1 MKILHDFKA
10 LTACAFA
17 VLVAAGCSKEQTSL
31 DVDSFPGKAQII
43 GSLAYSEGT
52 VLENGQFKELIKPAA
67 DKEVCLEISNSAY
80 KAGAT
85 GVTTWKVRTDA
96 QGKFETTLPVPSG
109 STTVTIKPA
118 DFTGY
123 FYSVAKEN
131 NKYVADTAFVVY
143 RLNSTANT
151 KNISA
156 NQITF
161 ADLMYSNVEEQ
172 ELQEG
177 YTEYA
182 TLTGRIGM
190 NKTRYYAAVTAL
202 NPVTNDPMLVSAPA
216 IKSYFDNAPSVSL
229 LIKATYNGYTRNYNC
244 TTNTNGMFSVDIPVK
259 EYPCDITYE
268 IDALPFTATYTD
280 YEQVEK
286 TWAASETPLYTYDYE
301 AVAKEGYYAKQATAV
316 SGTASYAI
324 KGEPYEIEAKMMIFT
339 PYEGTAPAYNTTAP
353 WVEDLDNE
361 EENET
366 L

>member
-1 MKILHDFKA
+1 MNILHDFKA

-17 VLVAAGCSKEQTSL
+17 LLAASCSEEQTSL
-31 DVDSFPGKAQII
+31 DVNSFPGKAQII

-80 KAGAT
+80 KTGAA
-85 GVTTWKVRTDA
+85 GVTTWTVRTDA
-96 QGKFETTLPVPSG
+96 QGKFEATLPVPSS

-118 DFTGY
+118 DFTGN

-143 RLNSTANT
+143 RLNGSSNT
-151 KNISA
+151 KSVSA

-172 ELQEG
+172 DLMEG

-190 NKTRYYAAVTAL
+190 NKTRYYAAVTSR
-202 NPVTNDPMLVSAPA
+202 DPLTQQIELDRRPT
-216 IKSYFDNAPSVSL
+216 IKSYFDNAPGVNL
-229 LIKATYNGYTRNYNC
+229 LIKVTHKDGNIRNYNC
-244 TTNTNGMFSVDIPVK
+244 TTNASGMFSVDIPVK
-259 EYPCDITYE
+259 AYPWDIDYE
-268 IDALPFTATYTD
+268 IDALPFAATYTD
-280 YEQVEK
+280 YELVEK
-286 TWAASETPLYTYDYE
+286 KWGASETPLYPQDYE
-301 AVAKEGYYAKQATAV
+301 AVAKEGYYAKEGNVT
-316 SGTASYAI
+316 GTISYAL
-324 KGEPYEIEAKMMIFT
+324 KGQPGKIEAKMMIFT
-339 PYEGTAPAYNTTAP
+339 PYEGTAPAYNATDP
-353 WVEDLDNE
+353 WIEDLDKE
-361 EENET
+361 EETT

>member
-1 MKILHDFKA
+1 MNILHDFKA

-17 VLVAAGCSKEQTSL
+17 LLVASCSEEQTSL
-31 DVDSFPGKAQII
+31 DVNSFPGKAQII

-80 KAGAT
+80 KTGAA

-96 QGKFETTLPVPSG
+96 QGKFEATLPVPSS

-123 FYSVAKEN
+123 FYSVAREN
-131 NKYVADTAFVVY
+131 NEYVADTAFVVY
-143 RLNSTANT
+143 RLNSAANT
-151 KNISA
+151 KSVSA

-172 ELQEG
+172 ELTEG

-190 NKTRYYAAVTAL
+190 NKTRYYAAVTAP
-202 NPVTNDPMLVSAPA
+202 NPLTQEPMLVSAPA

-286 TWAASETPLYTYDYE
+286 KWAADETALYTYDYE
-301 AVAKEGYYAKQATAV
+301 AVAKEGFYAPAANV
-316 SGTASYAI
+316 GSGTASYAI
-324 KGEPYEIEAKMMIFT
+324 KGQPCEIEAKMMIFF
-339 PYEGTAPAYNTTAP
+339 PYEGTAPACNATDP
-353 WVEDLDNE
+353 WIEELDKE
-361 EENET
+361 EETT

>member
-80 KAGAT
+80 KAGAA
-85 GVTTWKVRTDA
+85 GVTTWTVRTDA
-96 QGKFETTLPVPSG
+96 QGKFEATLPVPSG

-143 RLNSTANT
+143 RMNSAANT
-151 KNISA
+151 KSVSA

-161 ADLMYSNVEEQ
+161 ADLTYSNVETQ

-182 TLTGRIGM
+182 TLSGRIGM
-190 NKTRYYAAVTAL
+190 NKTRYYAAVTTI
-202 NPVTNDPMLVSAPA
+202 NPTTQEPMLVSAPA
-216 IKSYFDNAPSVSL
+216 IKSYFDNAPGVNL
-229 LIKATYNGYTRNYNC
+229 LIKATYNGVTRNYNC
-244 TTNTNGMFSVDIPVK
+244 TTNTTGTFSLDIPVK

-268 IDALPFTATYTD
+268 ISAIPFAATYTD

-286 TWAASETPLYTYDYE
+286 QWDATETPLYTYDYE
-301 AVAKEGYYAKQATAV
+301 AVAKEGFYAPAV
-316 SGTASYAI
+316 TVGSGTASYAI
-324 KGEPYEIEAKMMIFT
+324 KGQPCEIEAKMMIFF
-339 PYEGTAPAYNTTAP
+339 PYEGTAPACNTTDP

>member
-1 MKILHDFKA
+1 MNILHDFKA

-17 VLVAAGCSKEQTSL
+17 LLVASCSEEQTSL
-31 DVDSFPGKAQII
+31 DVNSFPGKAQII

-80 KAGAT
+80 KTGAA

-96 QGKFETTLPVPSG
+96 QGKFEATLPVPSS
-109 STTVTIKPA
+109 STTVTIKPT

-143 RLNSTANT
+143 RMNSSSNT
-151 KNISA
+151 KSVSA

-161 ADLMYSNVEEQ
+161 ADLTYSNVEEQ
-172 ELQEG
+172 ELAEG

-190 NKTRYYAAVTAL
+190 NKTRYYAAVTAP
-202 NPVTNDPMLVSAPA
+202 NPLTQEPMLVSAPA

-280 YEQVEK
+280 YERVEK
-286 TWAASETPLYTYDYE
+286 KWAADETALYTYDYE
-301 AVAKEGYYAKQATAV
+301 AVAKEGFYAKQATAV
-316 SGTASYAI
+316 NGTASYTI
-324 KGEPYEIEAKMMIFT
+324 QGQPYEIEAKMMIFT
-339 PYEGTAPAYNTTAP
+339 PYEGTAPAYTATAP
-353 WVEDLDNE
+353 WAEDLDKE
-361 EENET
+361 EETT

>member
-1 MKILHDFKA
+1 MNILHDFKA

-17 VLVAAGCSKEQTSL
+17 LLVASCSEEQTSL
-31 DVDSFPGKAQII
+31 DVNSFPGKAQII

-80 KAGAT
+80 KTGAA

-96 QGKFETTLPVPSG
+96 QGKFEATLPVPSS

-143 RLNSTANT
+143 RMNSSSNT
-151 KNISA
+151 KSVSA

-161 ADLMYSNVEEQ
+161 ADLTYSNVEEQ
-172 ELQEG
+172 ELAEG

-190 NKTRYYAAVTAL
+190 NKTRYYAAVTAP
-202 NPVTNDPMLVSAPA
+202 NPLTQEPMLVSAPA

-259 EYPCDITYE
+259 EYPCNITYE

-280 YEQVEK
+280 YERVEK
-286 TWAASETPLYTYDYE
+286 KWAADETALYTYDYE
-301 AVAKEGYYAKQATAV
+301 AVAKEGFYAKQATAV
-316 SGTASYAI
+316 NGTASYTI
-324 KGEPYEIEAKMMIFT
+324 QGQPYEIEAKMMIFT
-339 PYEGTAPAYNTTAP
+339 PYEGTAPAYTATAP
-353 WVEDLDNE
+353 WAEDLDKE
-361 EENET
+361 EETT